1 MVVSVGPDRQV
12 APHPSW
18 DLDCQCPHL
27 VAEPVPLNLLLRHLS
42 SLGVMEDLLHR
53 LSTDRQQT
61 EMVVQTIGREQEA
74 VLGPVLTA

>member
-1 MVVSVGPDRQV
+1 
-12 APHPSW
+12 
-18 DLDCQCPHL
+18 
-27 VAEPVPLNLLLRHLS
+27 
-42 SLGVMEDLLHR
+42 MEDLLHR